1 MGLGKDGIQICQK
14 GVKLH
19 FDIGQKITIMWED
32 ENDII
37 EKLANRIKATID

>member
-1 MGLGKDGIQICQK
+1 MGLGKEVIQICQK
-14 GVKLH
+14 DVKLH
-19 FDIGQKITIMWED
+19 FDIAQKNTIMWEN